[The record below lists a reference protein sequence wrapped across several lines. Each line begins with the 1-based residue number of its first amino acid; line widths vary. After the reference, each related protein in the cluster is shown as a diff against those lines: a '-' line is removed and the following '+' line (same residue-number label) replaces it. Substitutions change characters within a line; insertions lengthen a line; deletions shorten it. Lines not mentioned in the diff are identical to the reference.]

1 MNFTIKATTLLIMGL
16 ISFSGQAQLGGLK
29 NKIKQKASEVTSK
42 PSSSSNSG
50 SNSDN
55 NSNTN
60 SSNTVESTESKKPSL
75 FSASSAGSSMENG
88 MRVITAEELNNEPYS
103 EEDRLL
109 KTEDGG
115 MGIVKGIYKKDFT
128 DRIDFSGFYYL
139 NSYAIVAPANHFS
152 SDTTKFYGGFS
163 IEYSPDEH
171 NMQVHW
177 ENGVSNYAMVP
188 EQYEESADKGN
199 VMFQFGMQGGPES
212 YYNAECLVLE
222 PGVILIGA
230 YVYHKNDEVGH
241 QWMNDAQPQSFVIAA
256 KDTTKFKEYQNE
268 PEYTSKVVFEK
279 FDALRRVWKEKEIK
293 EARPLPAE
301 GMTDAK
307 LKSESFALIKK
318 TAEAYQWKE
327 TVQYSYIT
335 STDWETRVSLL
346 TGKPLTRSIKCIV
359 VMKTPDGNYKRE
371 GFYIGQKYTGTG
383 WGSTHMLYND
393 QLIYYVNPA
402 DAMKYK

>member
-1 MNFTIKATTLLIMGL
+1 
-16 ISFSGQAQLGGLK
+16 
-29 NKIKQKASEVTSK
+29 
-42 PSSSSNSG
+42 
-50 SNSDN
+50 
-55 NSNTN
+55 
-60 SSNTVESTESKKPSL
+60 
-75 FSASSAGSSMENG
+75 
-88 MRVITAEELNNEPYS
+88 
-103 EEDRLL
+103 
-109 KTEDGG
+109 
-115 MGIVKGIYKKDFT
+115 
-128 DRIDFSGFYYL
+128 
-139 NSYAIVAPANHFS
+139 
-152 SDTTKFYGGFS
+152 
-163 IEYSPDEH
+163 
-171 NMQVHW
+171 
-177 ENGVSNYAMVP
+177 
-188 EQYEESADKGN
+188 
-199 VMFQFGMQGGPES
+199 
-212 YYNAECLVLE
+212 
-222 PGVILIGA
+222 
-230 YVYHKNDEVGH
+230 
-241 QWMNDAQPQSFVIAA
+241 MNDAQPQSFVIAA
-256 KDTTKFKEYQNE
+256 KDTSKFKEYQNE